1 VVYQGKEMRLNITK
15 PQSSGSQSSINE
27 ESRFPK
33 GLLFF
38 FDLVLYISVMFL
50 IREIYFEQ
58 FNFITNGLFWSLT
71 TLTVAT
77 WRMRARGVTW
87 KELGLRKPEN
97 YLKSLMAT
105 VVIFALTV
113 GSIIIFQILKDNF
126 FPSLAPDNSE
136 VSAVSKFGA
145 LKDNWLLFFS
155 IIPFIWLQSALEEML
170 DRGFMINWIERVLN
184 STLFATILAVL
195 LQAMIFGFRHSY
207 DISERSIT
215 VFLIGIAMAIGY
227 VAFGRN
233 LWPLIVAHCVLNTMS
248 MLDRVS

>member
-1 VVYQGKEMRLNITK
+1 MNNSESQVSAASK
-15 PQSSGSQSSINE
+15 SGL
-27 ESRFPK
+27 PD
-33 GLLFF
+33 GLLFL
-38 FDLVLYISVMFL
+38 FDLVIYVSVMFL

-71 TLTVAT
+71 TLIVAT
-77 WRMRARGVTW
+77 WRMRVRGITW
-87 KELGLRKPEN
+87 RELGLRKPEN
-97 YLKSLMAT
+97 YLKSLLAT
-105 VVIFALTV
+105 VAIFVLTV
-113 GSIIIFQILKDNF
+113 GSIIVFQLVKDNF
-126 FPSLAPDNSE
+126 YPSLAPDNSE

-170 DRGFMINWIERVLN
+170 DRGFLINWIERVLN

-195 LQAMIFGFRHSY
+195 LQAIIFGFRHSY

-215 VFLIGIAMAIGY
+215 VFLIGLVMAIGY

-233 LWPLIVAHCVLNTMS
+233 LWPLIVAHCILNTIS
-248 MLDRVS
+248 MMERVS